1 MANKETN
8 QTLKRQLAFKEKELD
23 IILAIDHIRDTASGP
38 TAMLSGIV
46 DVVIDQFRAS
56 MCLLYIINPEDQRL
70 ELKVLRE
77 RNGDWQ
83 QVSFNVDRDKL
94 QALLAEDD
102 IKILTAAQ
110 LFDAQTVASLTQEI
124 YLIGIP
130 IFMGAE
136 PLGLL
141 IIGRDTR
148 PFDQEE
154 IRLLKTTESQ
164 IDSAVIQAHNYEEM
178 VQRNRELET
187 IYHFDHIR
195 DRNLPFDEMLDVVLE
210 ELCNSIEAEMGFV
223 MLYNQAG
230 ERLEMRALTHE
241 DILKDPACQQ
251 SINKLANEAIHKGEL
266 ICNSHLGD
274 LSCAVMAIP
283 LILRNEI
290 IGVFG
295 ALNQQRQRGFTS
307 NERQLLRA
315 IVSQMDTAI
324 LESLER
330 RRLRQVLGRSV
341 DPNVLE
347 QLLAQPDVDL
357 LKGERMRMTVLYADL
372 RGSTSLAERLEPE
385 LLVEYLNDY
394 LGQMTEIVLA
404 HKGTLDKF
412 VGDEVMALFGA
423 PLPQPDHALRAAR
436 TGLKMQARHE
446 ENRARWQETH
456 GAEAPAI
463 GVGIATG
470 DLIVGEI
477 GCAQRTDYTV
487 IGRAANLGAR
497 ICSIAKPGQVLISQA
512 TYDLIRDDVIVEAIP
527 GQRFKGI
534 DEPVTVYRVR
544 AIK

>member
-1 MANKETN
+1 MADTE
-8 QTLKRQLAFKEKELD
+8 QRIERRLALREKELK
-23 IILAIDHIRDTASGP
+23 IILAIDRVRDAATAPS
-38 TAMLSGIV
+38 AMFSGIV
-46 DVVIDQFRAS
+46 DVTIDQFQTS
-56 MCLLYIINPEDQRL
+56 MCLLYIINQENHQL

-77 RNGDWQ
+77 RNGRRQ
-83 QVSFNVDRDKL
+83 QMSFNVDRDKL
-94 QALLAEDD
+94 DTLMESEN

-110 LFDAQTVASLTQEI
+110 LFDAQAVANITQEI

-130 IFMGAE
+130 IFMDSE

-141 IIGRDTR
+141 LLGRDAQ
-148 PFDQEE
+148 PFADEE
-154 IRLLKTTESQ
+154 IHLLETTESQ

-178 VQRNRELET
+178 IQRNRELET
-187 IYHFDHIR
+187 IYKFDRIR
-195 DRNLPFDEMLDVVLE
+195 DRNFPFDEMLDVVLE
-210 ELCNSIEAEMGFV
+210 ELCASIEAEMGFV
-223 MLYNQAG
+223 MLYNRVG

-241 DILKDPACQQ
+241 DIFKDPTCQQ
-251 SINKLANEAIHKGEL
+251 SINELANEAIHKGEL
-266 ICNSHLGD
+266 ICDTHLGEIN
-274 LSCAVMAIP
+274 CAVMCIP

-295 ALNQQRQRGFTS
+295 ALNQQRRQGFTS
-307 NERQLLRA
+307 NERRLLRA

-324 LESLER
+324 LENLER

-357 LKGERMRMTVLYADL
+357 LKGERTLLTVLYADL

-385 LLVEYLNDY
+385 ALVEYLNHY

-423 PLPQPDHALRAAR
+423 PLPQPDHALRAVR

-446 ENRARWQETH
+446 ENRARWREAH
-456 GAEAPAI
+456 GADAPAI

-512 TYDLIRDDVIVEAIP
+512 TYNLIRDAVIAEAIP

-534 DEPVTVYRVR
+534 DEPVTVYDVKG
-544 AIK
+544 IK

>member
-1 MANKETN
+1 
-8 QTLKRQLAFKEKELD
+8 L
-23 IILAIDHIRDTASGP
+23 
-38 TAMLSGIV
+38 
-46 DVVIDQFRAS
+46 
-56 MCLLYIINPEDQRL
+56 
-70 ELKVLRE
+70 
-77 RNGDWQ
+77 
-83 QVSFNVDRDKL
+83 
-94 QALLAEDD
+94 
-102 IKILTAAQ
+102 
-110 LFDAQTVASLTQEI
+110 
-124 YLIGIP
+124 
-130 IFMGAE
+130 GAE

-141 IIGRDTR
+141 LIGRDTQ
-148 PFDQEE
+148 PFDKEE
-154 IRLLKTTESQ
+154 IHLLETTESQ
-164 IDSAVIQAHNYEEM
+164 IDSAVIQAHHYEEL

-187 IYHFDHIR
+187 IYQFDRIR
-195 DRNLPFDEMLDVVLE
+195 DQNLPFDEMLDIVLD

-223 MLYNQAG
+223 MLYNRAG

-251 SINKLANEAIHKGEL
+251 SINELANESIQKGEL
-266 ICNSHLGD
+266 ICDSRLGEIN
-274 LSCAVMAIP
+274 CAVMCIP

-295 ALNQQRQRGFTS
+295 ALNQQRQQGFSS

-324 LESLER
+324 LENLER

-347 QLLAQPDVDL
+347 QLLARPDVDL
-357 LKGERMRMTVLYADL
+357 LKGERSFLTVLYADL

-385 LLVEYLNDY
+385 LLVEFLNDY

-423 PLPQPDHALRAAR
+423 PLSQPDHALRAVRA
-436 TGLKMQARHE
+436 GLKMQTRHQ
-446 ENRARWQETH
+446 ENIKRWRRAR
-456 GAEAPAI
+456 GIEAPSI
-463 GVGIATG
+463 GIGIATG

-477 GCAQRTDYTV
+477 GCEQRTDYTV
-487 IGRAANLGAR
+487 IGRTANLGAR
-497 ICSIAKPGQVLISQA
+497 ICSVAQPGQVLISQA
-512 TYDLIRDDVIVEAIP
+512 TYDLIRDDVIIEAIP

-534 DEPVTVYRVR
+534 DHPVTVYSVQ

>member
-1 MANKETN
+1 
-8 QTLKRQLAFKEKELD
+8 TLERQLAFREKELD
-23 IILAIDHIRDTASGP
+23 IILAIDHIRDTASKP
-38 TAMLSGIV
+38 TAMFSGIV
-46 DVVIDQFRAS
+46 DVVIDQFHAT

-70 ELKVLRE
+70 ELKALRE
-77 RNGDWQ
+77 RNGNWQ

-94 QALLAEDD
+94 QALLERDD
-102 IKILTAAQ
+102 IKTLTAAQ
-110 LFDAQTVASLTQEI
+110 LFDAQTVATLTQDI

-130 IFMGAE
+130 IFMDTE

-141 IIGRDTR
+141 LIGRDTQ
-148 PFDQEE
+148 PFAEEE
-154 IRLLKTTESQ
+154 IRLLETTESQ

-187 IYHFDHIR
+187 IYHFDRIR
-195 DRNLPFDEMLDVVLE
+195 DQNLPFDEMLDVVLE
-210 ELCNSIEAEMGFV
+210 ELCHSIEAEMGFV

-241 DILKDPACQQ
+241 DIFKDPACQQ
-251 SINKLANEAIHKGEL
+251 LINELANEAIHKGEL
-266 ICNSHLGD
+266 ICNSHLGN

-347 QLLAQPDVDL
+347 QLLAKPDVDL
-357 LKGERMRMTVLYADL
+357 LKGERTRMTVLYADL

-385 LLVEYLNDY
+385 MLVEYLNNY
-394 LGQMTEIVLA
+394 LGQMTEVVLA

-436 TGLKMQARHE
+436 TGLQMQARHE
-446 ENRARWQETH
+446 ENRARWREAR

-477 GCAQRTDYTV
+477 GCEQRTDYTV

-497 ICSIAKPGQVLISQA
+497 ICSIAKPGQVLISQP

-527 GQRFKGI
+527 DQRFKGI
-534 DEPVTVYRVR
+534 DEPVTVYNVQ
-544 AIK
+544 AIKET

>member
-1 MANKETN
+1 MAVTK
-8 QTLKRQLAFKEKELD
+8 QTLERQLAFKEKELD

-46 DVVIDQFRAS
+46 DVVIDQFHAS
-56 MCLLYIINPEDQRL
+56 MCLLYIINAEVQQL
-70 ELKVLRE
+70 ELKILRE
-77 RNGDWQ
+77 RNDHWQ
-83 QVSFNVDRDKL
+83 QLSFNVDRDKL
-94 QALLAEDD
+94 RPLIEDED

-110 LFDAQTVASLTQEI
+110 LFDPETVASITSEI
-124 YLIGIP
+124 YLAGLP

-141 IIGRDTR
+141 LIGRDAR
-148 PFDQEE
+148 PFDKEE
-154 IRLLKTTESQ
+154 IHLLKTTESQ
-164 IDSAVIQAHNYEEM
+164 IDSAVIQTHHHEEL

-210 ELCNSIEAEMGFV
+210 ELCHSIDAEMGFV
-223 MLYNQAG
+223 MLYNQSG

-241 DILKDPACQQ
+241 DILREPKSYQ
-251 SINKLANEAIHKGEL
+251 SINSLAHEAIQRGEL
-266 ICNSHLGD
+266 ICDTHLGD
-274 LSCAVMAIP
+274 TRCAVMCIP
-283 LILRNEI
+283 LILRERV

-295 ALNQQRQRGFTS
+295 AVDQHRRHGFTA

-324 LESLER
+324 LENLER
-330 RRLRQVLGRSV
+330 RHLRQVLGRSV

-347 QLLAQPDVDL
+347 QLLAQPDVDM
-357 LKGERMRMTVLYADL
+357 LKGERMRLTVLYADL

-385 LLVEYLNDY
+385 ALVEYLNHY

-423 PLPQPDHALRAAR
+423 PLPQPDHALRAVRA
-436 TGLKMQARHE
+436 GLKMQAHHE
-446 ENRARWQETH
+446 ENRARWREAH

-512 TYDLIRDDVIVEAIP
+512 TYDLIRDDAIVEAIP

-534 DEPVTVYRVR
+534 DEPVTVYDVK
-544 AIK
+544 ALK

>member
-110 LFDAQTVASLTQEI
+110 LFDAQTVTSLTQEI

-251 SINKLANEAIHKGEL
+251 SINKLANEAIRKGEL

-446 ENRARWQETH
+446 ENRARWQEAH

-477 GCAQRTDYTV
+477 GCEQRTDYTV

-544 AIK
+544 ALK

>member
-1 MANKETN
+1 MADTE
-8 QTLKRQLAFKEKELD
+8 QTLERQLALKEKELD
-23 IILAIDHIRDTASGP
+23 IILAIDRIRDAASAP
-38 TAMLSGIV
+38 TAMFSGIV
-46 DVVIDQFRAS
+46 DVVIEQFRAT

-70 ELKVLRE
+70 ELKALRE

-102 IKILTAAQ
+102 IKILAAAQ

-130 IFMGAE
+130 IFMDEE

-141 IIGRDTR
+141 LLGRDTQ
-148 PFDQEE
+148 PFDEEE
-154 IRLLKTTESQ
+154 IRLLETTESQ

-187 IYHFDHIR
+187 IYHFDRIR
-195 DRNLPFDEMLDVVLE
+195 DQNLPFDEMLDVVLE
-210 ELCNSIEAEMGFV
+210 ELCHSIEAEMGFV

-251 SINKLANEAIHKGEL
+251 SINELANEAIHKGKL

-324 LESLER
+324 LENLER

-347 QLLAQPDVDL
+347 QLLAKPDVDL
-357 LKGERMRMTVLYADL
+357 LKGERMRITVLYADL

-385 LLVEYLNDY
+385 MLVEYLNNY
-394 LGQMTEIVLA
+394 LGQMTEVVLA

-436 TGLKMQARHE
+436 TGLQMQARHE
-446 ENRARWQETH
+446 ENRARWREAH

-470 DLIVGEI
+470 ALIVGEI
-477 GCAQRTDYTV
+477 GCEQRTDYTV

-512 TYDLIRDDVIVEAIP
+512 TYDLIRDEVVAEAIP
-527 GQRFKGI
+527 DQRFKGI
-534 DEPVTVYRVR
+534 DGPVTVYNVE

>member
-251 SINKLANEAIHKGEL
+251 SINKLANEAIRKGEL

-446 ENRARWQETH
+446 ENRARWQEAH

-477 GCAQRTDYTV
+477 GCEQRTDYTV

-512 TYDLIRDDVIVEAIP
+512 TYDLIRDDVIVKAIP

-544 AIK
+544 ALK